1 MLSAASCRPRFR
13 RAYLRRAKPDQGD
26 SLVDRGVIR
35 KGFAL
40 IGRFLRS
47 TLLVAVS
54 VLVVFVVAN
63 IGAEFYL
70 DNARPVPDREARARA
85 RGDAVIARY
94 GIDFFKRVYPDKT
107 EAQIRELIYDQPELS
122 NAYEPFVE
130 FRSAAIASSTL
141 NIHQAGFRFV
151 GEQQG
156 PWLLDDKAVNVFVFG
171 GSTTVGSGVEDSKTI
186 PATLQAILRGR
197 IGAPGLAVNV
207 YNFGVGAYFS
217 SQEVTYFQ
225 NLLRSGYL
233 PDMVVFIDGLN
244 DFHYWDGDPSTAKT
258 SRHTFYLIQ
267 SMSRQLGRE
276 QGVGWH
282 VVELLNSLPFVK
294 LARQLGQPAPPAP
307 VGPDREALK
316 EQVQQRSDAAPS
328 GASLI
333 RTADNRAG
341 GSTLIDASG
350 APAADDGYSGRYSDD
365 LQITDPNRIKTV
377 IRRYLTN
384 KDIAQGITRELGIEA
399 IFAWQPVPLYK
410 YDLSLHPFRI
420 EDDHRRH
427 RYGYPAMAR
436 YTATHDMGAN
446 FAWCADIQQNA
457 KRSLYVDQVHYTA
470 DGNRLIAECIS
481 DAIMA
486 SGSLARVVQRKGG
499 EIPTEV
505 ARRDLAMVVESDT
518 ATTRAITP
526 LFGSQAVTH
535 GLEMSKPQIA
545 WGDIA
550 TSGVR
555 LADASASYGTIY
567 EYFPLKPSLADRTHE
582 ISIRIKPATS
592 EYLGLAMIC
601 LGGARSENQVMFVNP
616 QTMGVISASGH
627 HEVSPEPGG
636 WTRFTMTVTCKDP
649 DHDRMQVSLF
659 PAHGSAEARGAIIF
673 GGGEVRR
680 VVSAPANATGHGS
693 R

>member
-1 MLSAASCRPRFR
+1 V
-13 RAYLRRAKPDQGD
+13 D

-35 KGFAL
+35 EGLAL

-54 VLVVFVVAN
+54 VLVVFVLAN
-63 IGAEFYL
+63 IGAAFYL
-70 DNARPVPDREARARA
+70 NKARPEPDRAAAARARS
-85 RGDAVIARY
+85 DAVIALY
-94 GIDFFKRVYPDKT
+94 GIDFFRRVYPDKT

-130 FRSAAIASSTL
+130 FRSAAMASPTL

-156 PWLLDDKAVNVFVFG
+156 PWPPDDKAVNVFVFG
-171 GSTTVGSGVEDSKTI
+171 GSTTVGAGVEDSKTI
-186 PATLQAILRGR
+186 PAMLQAVLRER
-197 IGAPGLAVNV
+197 IGAGGLAVNV

-225 NLLRSGYL
+225 NLLRNGYL
-233 PDMVVFIDGLN
+233 PDMVAFIDGLN
-244 DFHYWDGDPSTAKT
+244 DFHYWDGDPSTAKN
-258 SRHTFYLIQ
+258 SRQTFYLIQ

-307 VGPDREALK
+307 AGPDRETLR
-316 EQVQQRSDAAPS
+316 EQMRQRSDAAPS

-333 RTADNRAG
+333 RTAENTAG
-341 GSTLIDASG
+341 GSTVIDASS
-350 APAADDGYSGRYSDD
+350 APAADLGYSSRYSDD
-365 LQITDPNRIKTV
+365 LQITDPSRIRAV
-377 IRRYLTN
+377 MRRYLTN
-384 KDIAQGITRELGIEA
+384 KDIVQGIARQLGIEA

-420 EDDHRRH
+420 QDDHRRH

-436 YTATHDMGAN
+436 YAATHDMGAN
-446 FAWCADIQQNA
+446 FAWCADIQQDA

-481 DAIMA
+481 DTIMA
-486 SGSLARVVQRKGG
+486 SGAFARVVQRKGG
-499 EIPTEV
+499 EIPAEV
-505 ARRDLAMVVESDT
+505 ARRDLAMVVEPETGATRAAGILFSPQ
-518 ATTRAITP
+518 ATTD
-526 LFGSQAVTH
+526 S
-535 GLEMSKPQIA
+535 LEMSKPQIA

-550 TSGVR
+550 TSGMR
-555 LADASASYGTIY
+555 LTDASANYGVIY
-567 EYFPLKPSLADRTHE
+567 EYFPLEPSIADRTHQ

-592 EYLGLAMIC
+592 EYLGFAMIC
-601 LGGARSENQVMFVNP
+601 VGGARSENQVMFVNP

-627 HEVSPEPGG
+627 HEVNPESGG
-636 WTRFTMTVTCKDP
+636 WTRLTMTVTCKDP
-649 DHDRMQVSLF
+649 GHDRMQIALY

-680 VVSAPANATGHGS
+680 VVAAPANSSGQGA